1 MKKIM
6 LKRVGC
12 MIISIILLITST
24 GCGDSSETDDNI
36 YAVTVG
42 IDKGSYNKVIV
53 TVQYPTYKGG
63 TPGGG
68 ASQGG
73 GSENNVHSIEAPGVI
88 EGINLLN
95 MAISRKVSL
104 KHIKLLVISEKIAR
118 QGVAQYVAPFSR
130 YREPR
135 RAMAVVITKD
145 NAVSFIK
152 ENKSNIGTSITKS
165 IELMETQSNTT
176 GFFPDTKFYEFYE
189 GIFGNYGQGI
199 ATYAGVNNF
208 SNLLLRDIGQNP
220 PVVINPNYSPGDLPR
235 IGVTKREFVGTAV
248 FNGDKMVG
256 SLNPWE
262 TRYLLLITGKFDRGI
277 FAVYDKLGD
286 ENKIVSFELKLAR
299 NPKIKGKFENN
310 KPVINID
317 LYLEGEI
324 TGIQSRINYANIHL
338 IENLNSQI
346 ENYLEKDIIKTIN
359 KTQKKYKADV
369 FNFGEQFAGYFPTI
383 QEWEKYNWL
392 KHYEE
397 AKINLSVKVDLRRT
411 GIRTRT
417 SRIFSNQGESER

>member
-1 MKKIM
+1 MF
-6 LKRVGC
+6 KRIGC
-12 MIISIILLITST
+12 IIISIILLITST

-36 YAVTVG
+36 YAITVG
-42 IDKGSYNKVIV
+42 IDKGSYNKVII
-53 TVQYPTYKGG
+53 TIQYPTYKSGG
-63 TPGGG
+63 PGGG

-73 GSENNVHSIEAPGVI
+73 GGGDANVHSIEAPGVL

-95 MAISRKVSL
+95 MAISRRVSL
-104 KHIKLLVISEKIAR
+104 KHIKMLVISEKIAR
-118 QGVAQYVAPFSR
+118 EGVAQYIAPFSR

-135 RAMAVVITKD
+135 RAMAVVITNG
-145 NAVSFIK
+145 NAVDFIK

-165 IELMETQSNTT
+165 IELMETQSHTT

-189 GIFGNYGQGI
+189 GIFNNYGQGI

-208 SNLLLRDIGQNP
+208 NRLILNGTEQNS
-220 PVVINPNYSPGDLPR
+220 PVIINPDYSPGNLPR
-235 IGVTKREFVGTAV
+235 IGVAKREFVGTAV

-277 FAVYDKLGD
+277 FGVYDRL
-286 ENKIVSFELKLAR
+286 ENESKIVSFELKLAR
-299 NPKIKGKFENN
+299 KPKIKCKFENN

-324 TGIQSRINYANIHL
+324 AGIQSRVNYADLNL

-346 ENYLEKDIIKTIN
+346 ENYLEKDIRKTIE
-359 KTQKKYKADV
+359 KTQKKYKSDV
-369 FNFGEQFAGYFPTI
+369 FAFGEEFAGYFPTI
-383 QEWEKYNWL
+383 QQWEKYNWL

-397 AKINLSVKVDLRRT
+397 AKINLSVKVDIRRT

-417 SRIFSNQGESER
+417 SHIFSNQGKR

>member
-1 MKKIM
+1 M
-6 LKRVGC
+6 LKRVVC
-12 MIISIILLITST
+12 MVISIILLITST

-36 YAVTVG
+36 YAITVG

-53 TVQYPTYKGG
+53 TIQYPTYKGG
-63 TPGGG
+63 ATGGG

-73 GSENNVHSIEAPGVI
+73 GGGDNNIHSVEAPGVL

-95 MAISRKVSL
+95 MAISRRVSL

-118 QGVAQYVAPFSR
+118 KGVAQYIAPFSR

-135 RAMAVVITKD
+135 RSMAVVITKD
-145 NAVSFIK
+145 NAVDFIK

-165 IELMETQSNTT
+165 IELMETQSKTT
-176 GFFPDTKFYEFYE
+176 GFFPDTKFHEFYE
-189 GIFGNYGQGI
+189 AVFGSYGQGI

-208 SNLLLRDIGQNP
+208 SNLILKGIEQNSL
-220 PVVINPNYSPGDLPR
+220 VIINPDYSPGSLPR
-235 IGVTKREFVGTAV
+235 MGVAKREFVGTAV

-277 FAVYDKLGD
+277 FAVYDKIGD

-299 NPKIKGKFENN
+299 RPKIKGKFENN

-324 TGIQSRINYANIHL
+324 EGIQSRVNYASVDL
-338 IENLNSQI
+338 IQNLNRQI
-346 ENYLEKDIIKTIN
+346 EDYLKKDIRKTLN

-383 QEWEKYNWL
+383 QEWEAYNWL
-392 KHYEE
+392 KHYEN
-397 AKINLSVKVDLRRT
+397 AKINLNLKVDLRRT

-417 SRIFSNQGESER
+417 SHIFSNQGKR

>member
-1 MKKIM
+1 MF
-6 LKRVGC
+6 KRIGC
-12 MIISIILLITST
+12 IIISIILLITST

-36 YAVTVG
+36 YAITVG
-42 IDKGSYNKVIV
+42 IDKGSYNKVII
-53 TVQYPTYKGG
+53 TIQYPTYKSGG
-63 TPGGG
+63 PGGG
-68 ASQGG
+68 VSQGG
-73 GSENNVHSIEAPGVI
+73 GGGDANVHSIEAPGVL

-95 MAISRKVSL
+95 MAISRRVSL
-104 KHIKLLVISEKIAR
+104 KHIKMLVISEKIAR
-118 QGVAQYVAPFSR
+118 EGVAQYIAPFSR

-135 RAMAVVITKD
+135 RAMAVVITNG
-145 NAVSFIK
+145 NAVDFIK

-165 IELMETQSNTT
+165 IELMETQSHTT

-189 GIFGNYGQGI
+189 GIFNNYGQGI

-208 SNLLLRDIGQNP
+208 NRLILNGTEQNS
-220 PVVINPNYSPGDLPR
+220 PVIINPDYSPGNLPR
-235 IGVTKREFVGTAV
+235 IGVAKREFVGTAV

-262 TRYLLLITGKFDRGI
+262 TQYLLLITGKFDRGI
-277 FAVYDKLGD
+277 FGVYDRL
-286 ENKIVSFELKLAR
+286 ENESKIVSFELKLAR
-299 NPKIKGKFENN
+299 KPKIKCKFENN

-324 TGIQSRINYANIHL
+324 AGIQSRVNYADLNL

-346 ENYLEKDIIKTIN
+346 ENYLEKDIRKTIE
-359 KTQKKYKADV
+359 KTQKKYKSDV
-369 FNFGEQFAGYFPTI
+369 FAFGEEFAGYFPTI
-383 QEWEKYNWL
+383 QQWEKYNWL

-397 AKINLSVKVDLRRT
+397 AKINLSVKVDIRRT

-417 SRIFSNQGESER
+417 SHIFSNQGKR

>member
-1 MKKIM
+1 MI
-6 LKRVGC
+6 KRVGC
-12 MIISIILLITST
+12 VIISIIVLITST

-36 YAVTVG
+36 YAITVG

-53 TVQYPTYKGG
+53 TIQYPTYKGG
-63 TPGGG
+63 APGGG
-68 ASQGG
+68 NSQGG
-73 GSENNVHSIEAPGVI
+73 GGDANVHSIEAPGVL

-95 MAISRKVSL
+95 MAISRRVSL

-118 QGVAQYVAPFSR
+118 EGVAQYVAPFSR

-135 RAMAVVITKD
+135 RAMAVIITKD
-145 NAVSFIK
+145 NAVNFIK

-176 GFFPDTKFYEFYE
+176 GFFPDTKFYEFYDSV
-189 GIFGNYGQGI
+189 FGNYGQGI

-208 SNLLLRDIGQNP
+208 NNLLLKGIDKDS
-220 PVVINPNYSPGDLPR
+220 PVIINPDYSPGNLPR
-235 IGVTKREFVGTAV
+235 IGVAKREFVGTAV
-248 FNGDKMVG
+248 FNGEKMVG

-262 TRYLLLITGKFDRGI
+262 TRYMLLITGKFDRGI
-277 FAVYDKLGD
+277 FAVYDKLAD
-286 ENKIVSFELKLAR
+286 ENKIVSFEMKLAR
-299 NPKIKGKFENN
+299 KPKIKCKFENN
-310 KPVINID
+310 KPVININ
-317 LYLEGEI
+317 LYLEGEL
-324 TGIQSRINYANIHL
+324 TGIQSRVNYADIHL
-338 IENLNSQI
+338 IQNLNRQI
-346 ENYLEKDIIKTIN
+346 EDYLEKDIRKTLN
-359 KTQKKYKADV
+359 KTQKKYKSDV

-417 SRIFSNQGESER
+417 SHIFSNQGKK

>member
-1 MKKIM
+1 M
-6 LKRVGC
+6 LKRIGC
-12 MIISIILLITST
+12 IIISIILLITST

-36 YAVTVG
+36 YAITVG
-42 IDKGSYNKVIV
+42 IDKGSYNKVII
-53 TVQYPTYKGG
+53 TIQYPTYKSGG
-63 TPGGG
+63 PGGG

-73 GSENNVHSIEAPGVI
+73 GGGDANIHSIEAPGVL

-95 MAISRKVSL
+95 MAISRRVSL
-104 KHIKLLVISEKIAR
+104 KHIKMLAISEKIAR
-118 QGVAQYVAPFSR
+118 EGVAQYIAPFSR

-135 RAMAVVITKD
+135 RAMAVVITNG
-145 NAVSFIK
+145 NAVDFIK

-189 GIFGNYGQGI
+189 GIFNNYGQGI

-208 SNLLLRDIGQNP
+208 NRLILNGTEQNS
-220 PVVINPNYSPGDLPR
+220 PVIINPDYSPGNLPR
-235 IGVTKREFVGTAV
+235 IGVAKREFVGTAV

-277 FAVYDKLGD
+277 FGVYDRL
-286 ENKIVSFELKLAR
+286 ENESKIVSFELKLAR
-299 NPKIKGKFENN
+299 KPKIKCKFENN

-324 TGIQSRINYANIHL
+324 AGIQSRVNYADLNL

-346 ENYLEKDIIKTIN
+346 ENYLEKDIRKTIE
-359 KTQKKYKADV
+359 KTQKKYKSDV
-369 FNFGEQFAGYFPTI
+369 FAFGEEFAGYFPTI

-397 AKINLSVKVDLRRT
+397 AKINLSVKVDIRRT

-417 SRIFSNQGESER
+417 SHIFSNQGKR